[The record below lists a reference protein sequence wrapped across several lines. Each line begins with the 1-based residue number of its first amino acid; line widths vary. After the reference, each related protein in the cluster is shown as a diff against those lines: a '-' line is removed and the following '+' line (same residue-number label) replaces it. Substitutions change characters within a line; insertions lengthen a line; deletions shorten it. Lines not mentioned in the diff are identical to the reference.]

1 MINAEKMAFALA
13 LTLGAA
19 RAATFD
25 VRDYGAKGDGA
36 TKDTAAVQ
44 KAIDAAHEAG
54 GGSGAFIAG
63 PDGRNWP
70 GGQRGIPWRP
80 RQMLYLSWGA
90 TAFAFAALSL
100 SLHAVGAEYDV
111 RTFGAAGDGRT
122 VVNARPS

>member
-1 MINAEKMAFALA
+1 MINAEKMALALA

-44 KAIDAAHEAG
+44 KAIDATHEADG
-54 GGSGAFIAG
+54 SSGAFIAG

-80 RQMLYLSWGA
+80 SQMLYFVECDGIR
-90 TAFAFAALSL
+90 
-100 SLHAVGAEYDV
+100 V
-111 RTFGAAGDGRT
+111 RRAIVISPCGGRR
-122 VVNARPS
+122 V